1 MMFIKINITNK
12 DTDYK
17 NVARKWFYCL
27 HTYFN
32 IIYSLFR
39 TENLENAE
47 EMFVVFQEKVPLYI
61 KISKE
66 VIKTLLTFTSCSFK

>member
-1 MMFIKINITNK
+1 MQMVLLFT
-12 DTDYK
+12 
-17 NVARKWFYCL
+17 R
-27 HTYFN
+27 FN

-47 EMFVVFQEKVPLYI
+47 EMFIVFQEKVPLYI

-66 VIKTLLTFTSCSFK
+66 VHNLNTSYFHIMLF